1 MKPTDFHQNS
11 IKITITYKEGHT
23 PVLLCNFLCRIGN
36 LPMPQLLIHGNHS
49 RHRGETVCK
58 KSATLTVRNLIFSG
72 CQIWAIFTI
81 FRYFSI
87 VFDIFRAYTHREA
100 FESVRNCLG
109 QRLGVAWGLRDRS
122 SCAQPVNISRVRE
135 EPCAHFLRTSNSRQN
150 FHDFSSAI

>member
-1 MKPTDFHQNS
+1 
-11 IKITITYKEGHT
+11 
-23 PVLLCNFLCRIGN
+23 
-36 LPMPQLLIHGNHS
+36 MPQLLIHGNHS

-100 FESVRNCLG
+100 FESVRNCLR
-109 QRLGVAWGLRDRS
+109 QRLGVAWGLRERS
-122 SCAQPVNISRVRE
+122 SCAQPVNICRSRGR
-135 EPCAHFLRTSNSRQN
+135 LWTQNSMDSNSAARGPVVDGLRQTPN
-150 FHDFSSAI
+150 KSGNPKFRCPDPSDPF